1 MFLWLSDLL
10 RDDFGPLNVFRYVT
24 FRSVGAMATAL
35 LITLLLY
42 PAFIRRMRERE
53 LGEKIRE
60 ELRESDASKA
70 GTPTM
75 GGILILISIFC
86 SSLLWT
92 DLFSPFVWLTLAVTA
107 VFGALGFVDD
117 WRKAN
122 SDGSGGVSEKGKL
135 FTQFAT
141 AGGVTTVM
149 YLGILGPETAD
160 TRMFFPFLDATKYFI
175 ELPWWA
181 YAGFSTVVI
190 IAYSNA
196 VNLTDGV
203 DGLAIGPTIIS
214 TFTFIVLCYLAGS
227 TIGLPVGGETVQFD
241 MARYLRIPSVPGV
254 QELVPV
260 LAAIGGAGI
269 GFLWYNTSPALV
281 FMGDVGSLA
290 LGGAFGMVAV
300 LSKNEWLSVIIGGIF
315 VLEIGT
321 ATAQRLYFKRT
332 GKRIFQITPIHHHF
346 QGKHWKTHRAF
357 PIFQKKDWSDAQISV
372 RFWIISIVLS
382 LIALASLKLR

>member
-1 MFLWLSDLL
+1 MFLWLSELL
-10 RDDFGPLNVFRYVT
+10 RNDFGPMNVFRYVT

-35 LITLLLY
+35 LITLVLY
-42 PAFIRRMRERE
+42 PGFIKRMRERA

-60 ELRESDASKA
+60 ELLESHAAKA

-75 GGILILISIFC
+75 GGILILISIF
-86 SSLLWT
+86 SSCLLWT
-92 DLFSPFVWLTLAVTA
+92 DLFSPFVWLTLSVTA
-107 VFGALGFVDD
+107 VFGGLGFVDD

-135 FTQFAT
+135 AVQLLT
-141 AGGVTTVM
+141 AGGATAIM
-149 YLGILGPETAD
+149 YLGIAGPVIGD
-160 TRMFFPFLDATKYFI
+160 TRMFFPFLDATEYFL
-175 ELPWWA
+175 ELPWWL

-190 IAYSNA
+190 ISYSNA

-203 DGLAIGPTIIS
+203 DGLAIGPTIIGA
-214 TFTFIVLCYLAGS
+214 FTFIVLCYLAGS
-227 TIGLPVGGETVQFD
+227 TFGIELDDHFHKFD
-241 MARYLRIPSVPGV
+241 MATYLRIPSVPGA
-254 QELVPV
+254 QELAPV
-260 LAAIGGAGI
+260 LAAVAGAGI

-290 LGGAFGMVAV
+290 LGGAFAMVA
-300 LSKNEWLSVIIGGIF
+300 LLTKNEWLSVIIGGIF

-321 ATAQRLYFKRT
+321 ATLQRFYFKAT

-372 RFWIISIVLS
+372 RFWIISIILS